1 MFYQN
6 KKENAIE
13 PFDVKQGGLSFSFM
27 MAVYV
32 IIAFFVQAIL
42 QVVTEDTSVLY
53 LAICSILSPLAIA
66 GLIVYQCFF
75 KNQTIKILSI
85 NKFKVASLLP
95 TLLLCLGMFLGLGFV
110 NLKFS
115 QIMADLGVKI
125 PQTTIPLHNFG
136 QFLLFTLTLAI
147 LPAIFEELFFRGL
160 LLNSLDGHGTI
171 KKVIAVGLCFAL
183 YHCNLG
189 QFIYQFI
196 YGVAFCLLALYAKS
210 VIPCIIAH
218 FINNFVIILCEYLGI
233 YIDLFNPVLI
243 VIGLV
248 ALVAFFVITCVLNK
262 KNVKK
267 ESQGQTN
274 NKILEFYLPYGLL
287 GIFICALMIITSLFM

>member
-1 MFYQN
+1 MYYNN
-6 KKENAIE
+6 KRENVIE
-13 PFDVKQGGLSFSFM
+13 PFDAKQGGLSFSFM

-42 QVVTEDTSVLY
+42 QAVTEDTSVLY
-53 LAICSILSPLAIA
+53 LAISSILSLIAIA
-66 GLIVYQCFF
+66 IVLVYQCWFR
-75 KNQTIKILSI
+75 KYTIKVLSI
-85 NKFKVASLLP
+85 NKFKVKSLLP

-160 LLNSLDGHGTI
+160 LLSSLDEHGNIT
-171 KKVIAVGLCFAL
+171 KVIAVGLCFAL

-189 QFIYQFI
+189 QFFYQFI

-233 YIDLFNPVLI
+233 YIDLFNPI
-243 VIGLV
+243 FIAIGLV
-248 ALVAFFVITCVLNK
+248 ALVGFIVITCLLNK
-262 KNVKK
+262 TLKGKENKK
-267 ESQGQTN
+267 LSKKG
-274 NKILEFYLPYGLL
+274 IVEFYILYGIL
-287 GIFICALMIITSLFM
+287 GILICALMIITSLFV